1 MGQRNSFEPCMEGLT
16 MQNLFARVRL
26 GARGPDVSRLCLST
40 RMFAQQSGHTEAAE
54 MVTRFGQ
61 AGGNFIDAS
70 GDPACERIA
79 GEAIGRHRDRW
90 ILAGTCQAA
99 SSNGARSPRSL
110 KQGLAASLDRLETD
124 RIDLYYLPLDDRIG
138 RLEDMVETLGELIE
152 AGRIGG
158 WGFANFRAW
167 RIAELVRIADCLDVP
182 RPIAAQPYYHAL
194 YRLVEADYLPACA
207 HFGIGAVAY
216 APLARGILSEQGGG
230 AIRLPLPPPAPD
242 GQADGAMVQPA
253 ALDAVRA
260 IARHLQPSGRAMSGF
275 ALQWVLANQLVSSVV
290 IRPGSMAH
298 LDSYLSAAETPY
310 TPDDEAFI
318 DALVPSGGFIGA
330 AFGDPVTPRTGRV
343 LA

>member
-1 MGQRNSFEPCMEGLT
+1 M
-16 MQNLFARVRL
+16 
-26 GARGPDVSRLCLST
+26 
-40 RMFAQQSGHTEAAE
+40 
-54 MVTRFGQ
+54 
-61 AGGNFIDAS
+61 
-70 GDPACERIA
+70 
-79 GEAIGRHRDRW
+79 
-90 ILAGTCQAA
+90 
-99 SSNGARSPRSL
+99 
-110 KQGLAASLDRLETD
+110 
-124 RIDLYYLPLDDRIG
+124 
-138 RLEDMVETLGELIE
+138 IE

-216 APLARGILSEQGGG
+216 APLARGILSEQNG
-230 AIRLPLPPPAPD
+230 AAIQLPPTSPAHD
-242 GQADGAMVQPA
+242 GQGEETMFRPA

-275 ALQWVLANQLVSSVV
+275 ALQWVLANQLVSSVA
-290 IRPGSMAH
+290 IRPGSLAH

-318 DALVPSGGFIGA
+318 NELVPSGGFIGA
-330 AFGDPVTPRTGRV
+330 GFGDAVAPQSGRV
-343 LA
+343 LG